1 MKKSIYIYNDSTLS
15 RKDNSI
21 RLCLNTGEIKDLPIE
36 QLDEIFYMAQGS
48 INTSILSLLSQ
59 HEVTVHFFGW
69 YDNYLGTF
77 LPKKSLLSGRMLIKQ
92 AEHYMNEERR
102 VYLAKAFILAA
113 TANMYRNLRYYKS
126 RGKDVDQEMKNI
138 QILKESIKN
147 VTSVKE
153 LMGKEGNIRKE
164 YYKAWPKIINQDLEF
179 NKRVMNPPDNEINS
193 IISFVNS
200 VIYAKCLSEIYKTQ
214 LNPTISY
221 LHEPGE
227 RRYSLCLDISEIFK
241 PILGDRI
248 IFRLLNRGQITK
260 DSFDK
265 ELNGLHLTQKASKL
279 IMQEIDKTMK
289 ITIYHKTLDRDVT
302 YQYLIRLEC
311 YKLVKHLLGE
321 KDYVGTELW
330 W

>member
-1 MKKSIYIYNDSTLS
+1 
-15 RKDNSI
+15 
-21 RLCLNTGEIKDLPIE
+21 
-36 QLDEIFYMAQGS
+36 MAQGS